1 MADIASVKMA
11 QRGCRELEKARVS
24 MAGPDD
30 RTFWVS
36 RAKLAIESASVGR
49 LSRCAVQAVWYD
61 GVSQTNP
68 AGTGYVFRVTQS
80 GSFTKV
86 YNFPANSFAGFFAV
100 PLLQARDGNLY
111 GATPNGGANGTGT
124 VYKLTVGG
132 QYTLLF
138 SFPKGNN
145 GGPTSLIEAS
155 DGNLYGAALGALGNG
170 GYSELF
176 RVSKTGTY
184 TLAYAM
190 RDVGV
195 DGACQCDLVQGSDGI
210 IYGSAVGGGVK
221 GAGLYFALDAGL
233 PKPKPRRFSPRSG
246 PVGAQ
251 VLIWGQ
257 DLLSAAVQFNG
268 VAATTVSNSGPN
280 YVLATV
286 PAGATTGSIT
296 ITTPGG
302 RASTVANF
310 TVQ

>member
-1 MADIASVKMA
+1 
-11 QRGCRELEKARVS
+11 
-24 MAGPDD
+24 
-30 RTFWVS
+30 
-36 RAKLAIESASVGR
+36 
-49 LSRCAVQAVWYD
+49 
-61 GVSQTNP
+61 
-68 AGTGYVFRVTQS
+68 
-80 GSFTKV
+80 V

-184 TLAYAM
+184 TLAYAT

-195 DGACQCDLVQGSDGI
+195 DGACQ
-210 IYGSAVGGGVK
+210 
-221 GAGLYFALDAGL
+221 
-233 PKPKPRRFSPRSG
+233 
-246 PVGAQ
+246 
-251 VLIWGQ
+251 
-257 DLLSAAVQFNG
+257 
-268 VAATTVSNSGPN
+268 
-280 YVLATV
+280 
-286 PAGATTGSIT
+286 
-296 ITTPGG
+296 
-302 RASTVANF
+302 
-310 TVQ
+310 